1 MIKEK
6 NLILY
11 FKNEDKVQ
19 GSMTLR
25 KVKEDITEANVK
37 EVMDLMVDKAALII
51 KGKPIVEAVSA
62 KLVDTSTEAMDLILE

>member
-25 KVKEDITEANVK
+25 RVKEDITEANVK

>member
-25 KVKEDITEANVK
+25 RVKEDITEANVK

-62 KLVDTSTEAMDLILE
+62 KLVDTSTEAMYLILE